1 MKLKLKERGIFQCF
15 LKVFFVMRITIF
27 FILVSSVFAFST
39 NSYSQNAKL
48 SLRLRNASVSNVL
61 KAIEEQSE
69 FVFFYQ
75 DQLVDLDRN
84 VNIIVVDRTVTE
96 ILDQLFKGSDNVYKI
111 NDRQIV
117 IGKSEELLKIV
128 SLPVER
134 IFQEVQKLQTIKL
147 TGTIYDEDSKPIPG
161 ASVVIKGT
169 TRGTI
174 TSVDGA
180 FTIDVEPSAI
190 IVVSFIGYESKE
202 ITVGNKTVIHVALM
216 VSNKELDDVTVVA
229 FAKQKKE
236 SVIGSITTVKPG
248 ELKIPSSNLTT
259 ALAGRMSGLISYQ
272 RSGEPGKDNAEFF
285 IRGVTTFGYKKDP
298 LILIDNNE
306 VTTQE
311 LSRMQPDDI
320 ASFSIMKD
328 ATATALYGSRGANGV
343 ILVTTKEGSVGK
355 AQISVRF
362 EESISKPTSMVK
374 LADPITYMRLHNE
387 AVRTRDPLGI
397 TPYSQSKIANTIA
410 GGNPY
415 VYPANDWYKTLFK
428 DQTTNQRLNFNVG
441 GGGKVARYYLAGSV
455 INDNGMLNVD
465 QKNNFNN
472 NIKLKRYMLRSN
484 VNINITKTTEA
495 VVRLQGSFDD
505 YTGPIDG
512 GDGLFQK
519 VMRTN
524 PVLFPAYYKP
534 DAANVYTQHILYGNY
549 DKGQYI
555 NPYADMTKGYKDYTT
570 SQMSAQFELKQQL
583 DFITK
588 GLSLRGLFNT
598 NRYAFFDVSR
608 FYNPFYYQT
617 SMYDKAADEYTLMPL
632 NEKSGTEYLGY
643 SEGKKDINS
652 TTYFETALAWNRTFA
667 EKHDLSG
674 LVVYTMREQ
683 LFANAGDLQ
692 KSLPYRNVGLAGRA
706 TYAYDSRYFI
716 EANFGYNGSERF
728 SKKERFGFFPSAGL
742 GWYISNEP
750 FYSEGLKKTISKLK
764 LKATYGLVGNDAIG
778 DENDRFFYLSNV
790 NMDDEANRSSFGTYG
805 NMGGNTLNGVSIS
818 RYANDNITWE
828 TARKLNLGLEMSFW
842 NELDIQADFF
852 KETRYN
858 ILMTRSSIPTTMGL
872 QAATRANV
880 GEAASKGVDISLNYS
895 HSFNKDFWITG
906 LANFTYAT
914 SEFIVYEEPNYTG
927 TPWRSHVGLSLNQNW
942 GYVAERLFVDD
953 EEIRNS
959 PVQFGDYKA
968 GDIKYKDINKD
979 GKITEQD
986 MVPLGYPTS
995 PEIVY
1000 GFGLSCG
1007 WKSFD
1012 LSCFFQGLANESFWI
1027 DVPST
1032 SPFINYHASD
1042 YYPYPED
1049 LDPGRTAN
1057 NALLQEYADSH
1068 WSEDNRNIYALWPR
1082 LSETISL
1089 NNNQTSSWF
1098 MRNGAF
1104 LRLKSVEFGY
1114 TLPEKI
1120 TSKAKITNLRVY
1132 FSGTNLLTFSKFKMW
1147 DPEMG
1152 GKGLGYPIQKVYNF
1166 GLQLTF

>member
-1 MKLKLKERGIFQCF
+1 MKKKCLKGGGYTSHFKRLLLIMKL
-15 LKVFFVMRITIF
+15 TIF
-27 FILVSSVFAFST
+27 LIFSGLMTVSASI
-39 NSYSQNAKL
+39 YSQATKL
-48 SLRLRNASVSNVL
+48 TLEMNHVSILDVFQQ
-61 KAIEEQSE
+61 IESQSE
-69 FVFFYQ
+69 FVFIYKNEAI
-75 DQLVDLDRN
+75 DLNKKVNVKVDGMTVDVILSEVLKDIGLSYEIIEKQIIITPDRSMPA
-84 VNIIVVDRTVTE
+84 IKPEKISTE
-96 ILDQLFKGSDNVYKI
+96 EQQKP
-111 NDRQIV
+111 QI
-117 IGKSEELLKIV
+117 
-128 SLPVER
+128 
-134 IFQEVQKLQTIKL
+134 IKL
-147 TGTIYDEDSKPIPG
+147 TGTIYDEDSRPIPG
-161 ASVVIKGT
+161 ATVVIKGT
-169 TRGTI
+169 TRGAI
-174 TSVDGA
+174 TSVDGV
-180 FTIDVEPSAI
+180 FTIDAEPNAI
-190 IVVSFIGYESKE
+190 IVASFMGYETVE
-202 ITVGNKTVIHVALM
+202 ITVENKTVIHIALK
-216 VSNKELDDVTVVA
+216 VSNKQLEDVTVVA

-236 SVIGSITTVKPG
+236 SVIGSITTVKPT

-362 EESISKPTSMVK
+362 EESISKPTSMVR

-415 VYPANDWYKTLFK
+415 VYPANDWYKTLFR
-428 DQTTNQRLNFNVG
+428 DQTANQRLNFNVG

-465 QKNNFNN
+465 QKNNFNS

-534 DAANVYTQHILYGNY
+534 DAANIYTQHILYGNY

-608 FYNPFYYQT
+608 YYNPFYYQT

-643 SEGKKDINS
+643 NEGKKDINS

-667 EKHDLSG
+667 EKHAFSG
-674 LVVYTMREQ
+674 LMVYTMREQ
-683 LFANAGDLQ
+683 LLANAGDLQ
-692 KSLPYRNVGLAGRA
+692 KSLPYRNIGLAGRA

-728 SKKERFGFFPSAGL
+728 SEKERFGFFPSAGL
-742 GWYISNEP
+742 GWFISNEP

-778 DENDRFFYLSNV
+778 SSDDRFFYLSNV
-790 NMDDEANRSSFGTYG
+790 NMNDAANRSSFGTYG

-828 TARKLNLGLEMSFW
+828 TAKKLNLGLEMSFW
-842 NELDIQADFF
+842 EELDIQADFF
-852 KETRYN
+852 KENRTN

-895 HSFNKDFWITG
+895 HSFNQDLWITG
-906 LANFTYAT
+906 LANFTYSI
-914 SEFIVYEEPNYTG
+914 SEFTVYEEPNYTG
-927 TPWRSHVGLSLNQNW
+927 TPWRSHVGRSLSQNW

-1000 GFGLSCG
+1000 GFGFSGG
-1007 WKSFD
+1007 WKAFD
-1012 LSCFFQGLANESFWI
+1012 VSCFFQGLARESFWI
-1027 DVPST
+1027 DVAAT
-1032 SPFINYHASD
+1032 SPFADYHPNPD
-1042 YYPYPED
+1042 PEPD
-1049 LDPGRTAN
+1049 RTIN
-1057 NALLQEYADSH
+1057 NALLQAYADSH

-1082 LSETISL
+1082 LSETIIS
-1089 NNNQTSSWF
+1089 NNNQPSSWF
-1098 MRNGAF
+1098 MRDGSF

-1120 TSKAKITNLRVY
+1120 ISKAKITNLRVY

-1152 GKGLGYPIQKVYNF
+1152 GNGLGYPIQKVYNF
-1166 GLQLTF
+1166 GLQLSF